1 VLVQYGKLA
10 CASFPPQWNDV
21 RDAFVFVQEGKLAHV
36 SFPPQCNDVVRDAV
50 VLMQEGNH

>member
-1 VLVQYGKLA
+1 
-10 CASFPPQWNDV
+10 
-21 RDAFVFVQEGKLAHV
+21 VFVQEGKLTHV